1 MHAAGALARPSRG
14 DGGALMEPFIRPVV
28 IGAMIFIVFNA
39 LIIASA
45 ILVLAERKIM
55 GFMQQRYG
63 PYLVGPHG
71 MLQPIADILKLVFK
85 EELRPKG
92 ADKWL
97 FTLAPVLS
105 IVTAF
110 VAFAPVPFGAE
121 TTLFGLLDE
130 PIKLGIADM
139 NVAVLVVFAVTSM
152 GVYGVV
158 LAGWASNSKYS
169 LFGGLRASAQMISY
183 ELAYATS
190 LAAVV
195 LLSRSLSLR
204 EMVDSQQGFWYL
216 FGYLPVPQW
225 YLFLQPIGFL
235 IYVIAGVAETN
246 RAPFDFP
253 EAEQELVAG
262 YNTEYSSVRFALF
275 PQAEYINM
283 VTMSAV
289 ATNLYLGGWHFPGVP
304 ESLGWLAFLVK
315 VALFLFF
322 YIWMRWTV
330 PRYRYDQLMMFGWK
344 YLFPASVL
352 NLIATAALVLYFNA

>member
-1 MHAAGALARPSRG
+1 MEAYLRP
-14 DGGALMEPFIRPVV
+14 AV
-28 IGAMIFIVFNA
+28 IGAMIFVVFNA

-45 ILVLAERKIM
+45 ILVLAERKLM

-71 MLQPIADILKLVFK
+71 VLQPIADILKLLFK

-105 IVTAF
+105 ILTAF
-110 VAFAPVPFGAE
+110 VAFATVPFGAE
-121 TTLFGLLDE
+121 TTFFGLLDE
-130 PIKLGIADM
+130 PIKLGVADV

-152 GVYGVV
+152 GVYGIV

-190 LAAVV
+190 LAAVIM
-195 LLSRSLSLR
+195 LAGSLSLR
-204 EMVDSQQGFWYL
+204 EVVDAQAGTWLGFLSRWY
-216 FGYLPVPQW
+216 V
-225 YLFLQPIGFL
+225 FLQPVGFI

-289 ATNLYLGGWHFPGVP
+289 ATNLYLGGWHGLLPFYTPLDPLIEQYG
-304 ESLGWLAFLVK
+304 LGWLAFLVK
-315 VALFLFF
+315 IAGFLFF

-330 PRYRYDQLMMFGWK
+330 PRYRYDQLMQFGWK
-344 YLFPASVL
+344 WLFPASVI
-352 NLIATAALVLYFNA
+352 NLIVTAALVLYLDA